1 MSLTVPFRSHRH
13 LPADQDRAATEPAA
27 HGEGRAAPVPAAH
40 SGAMIPSPAS
50 SEEFDRDVAEAVRR
64 PRVEASSP
72 VEAVRIGAIRFR
84 SAAAYLLLWTVVLFA
99 VQVLVFWAAYAT
111 LHRLGVL
118 DSASEAA
125 ATVLGDPVPASG
137 VLPALELSALLPWAL
152 LVAGLLSVL
161 ALIASLAVLL
171 AHNCI
176 CAITGGPQ
184 VRVALVTGGGAARS
198 RSEATTA
205 QLSH

>member
-13 LPADQDRAATEPAA
+13 LTADEDRDA
-27 HGEGRAAPVPAAH
+27 PAAH
-40 SGAMIPSPAS
+40 SGVTIPGPAS
-50 SEEFDRDVAEAVRR
+50 SEEFDRDVAEAPGP
-64 PRVEASSP
+64 PRVEVPRP
-72 VEAVRIGAIRFR
+72 VEAVRLGAIGFR

-99 VQVLVFWAAYAT
+99 VQVLVFWAAYTT

-118 DSASEAA
+118 DSISEAA

-137 VLPALELSALLPWAL
+137 VLPTLELSALLPWAL
-152 LVAGLLSVL
+152 LVAGLLSLL

-176 CAITGGPQ
+176 CAITGGPR
-184 VRVALVTGGGAARS
+184 VRVALVTGGR
-198 RSEATTA
+198 RD
-205 QLSH
+205 